1 MIRLRLK
8 KPLPRTYHINA
19 LESVTNNRRNRTKT
33 PKNGSL
39 EDRTHSPHVHES
51 AYVMPEIK
59 LLIAILVHAIHDA
72 YGKSFCEKDARD
84 AANRWFN
91 SDENNPFSFAWICEH
106 LNINMNTIRKFPY
119 ENIELLNTMVK
130 CPSRGYEYVIHAIFD
145 DVNSLMAG

>member
-8 KPLPRTYHINA
+8 KPLPRNYHINNIDS
-19 LESVTNNRRNRTKT
+19 EYNKRRTRTKK
-33 PKNGSL
+33 PLIGSL
-39 EDRTHSPHVHES
+39 NDRNHSPYAHEA

-72 YGKSFCEKDARD
+72 YGKNFCEKDARN
-84 AANRWFN
+84 AANRWIN
-91 SDENNPFSFAWICEH
+91 SDDNDPFSFAWICEC
-106 LNINMNTIRKFPY
+106 LNINMSIIRRFPY

-145 DVNSLMAG
+145 DINSLMAG

>member
-1 MIRLRLK
+1 
-8 KPLPRTYHINA
+8 
-19 LESVTNNRRNRTKT
+19 
-33 PKNGSL
+33 
-39 EDRTHSPHVHES
+39 
-51 AYVMPEIK
+51 MPEIK